1 MIILV
6 LLLYLFSIIIII
18 VLLIFP
24 SYYCYLFFPITISTD
39 DEEYAPIGDVQEPT
53 AFNRDGDPTAWATV
67 EAVTQSCA
75 WWYNTTIAQNSS
87 LCKDNYYAHDFTKDQ
102 VF

>member
-1 MIILV
+1 
-6 LLLYLFSIIIII
+6 
-18 VLLIFP
+18 
-24 SYYCYLFFPITISTD
+24 
-39 DEEYAPIGDVQEPT
+39 
-53 AFNRDGDPTAWATV
+53 
-67 EAVTQSCA
+67 VTQSCA